1 MKNKFSGKSKRP
13 KCVQLIRK
21 NIESKIYIYIY
32 LTNIHKIIQIKILEK
47 VHNSE
52 EIENIKKM
60 SKQN

>member
-1 MKNKFSGKSKRP
+1 MKNKFSGKSERP
-13 KCVQLIRK
+13 RCVKLIRK
-21 NIESKIYIYIY
+21 NIENNIYIYVY
-32 LTNIHKIIQIKILEK
+32 LANIHKIIQIKILEK